1 MAFQFQCPQG
11 HLLSGDESQAGQQ
24 CHCPTC
30 GILFI
35 IPQPIGSPAA
45 SGFEPGGRFA
55 GLADSRPSDAPALN
69 FGGGSA
75 TAATMAPAAP
85 AEELLH
91 IPCPN
96 GHELETPVDM
106 LDQEVLCPQ
115 CNAQFRLRR
124 KDSVEYKQ
132 RKELE
137 EKIRLE
143 KLGSLWLT
151 WAIVAVVV
159 VVLGLAGLIIAS
171 NLGDEAPVP
180 KAKGQESGARSQA
193 PGVRGQKSRARDQ
206 ESGVRVLSTPHA
218 SPRAPR
224 LARRATTDLRLPAT
238 SPP

>member
-11 HLLSGDESQAGQQ
+11 HLLSGEESQAGQQ

-35 IPQPIGSPAA
+35 IPQPIEPPTAG
-45 SGFEPGGRFA
+45 GFDPGGRFA
-55 GLADSRPSDAPALN
+55 GLGDSRGAEAPAIQ
-69 FGGGSA
+69 FGGNPAS
-75 TAATMAPAAP
+75 AATLAASP

-106 LDQEVLCPQ
+106 LDQDVLCPQ

-124 KDSVEYKQ
+124 KDSLEFKQ

-151 WAIVAVVV
+151 WAIVAVVI
-159 VVLGLAGLIIAS
+159 VVLGLAGLIVAA
-171 NLGDEAPVP
+171 NLGDQGPARPVV
-180 KAKGQESGARSQA
+180 GSQ
-193 PGVRGQKSRARDQ
+193 
-206 ESGVRVLSTPHA
+206 
-218 SPRAPR
+218 
-224 LARRATTDLRLPAT
+224 
-238 SPP
+238 

>member
-30 GILFI
+30 GMLFI
-35 IPQPIGSPAA
+35 IPQPIGPPAG
-45 SGFEPGGRFA
+45 GFETGSRFA
-55 GLADSRPSDAPALN
+55 GLAAAGPSDAPPLN
-69 FGGGSA
+69 FGGP
-75 TAATMAPAAP
+75 TAAATLAPMAAT
-85 AEELLH
+85 EELLH

-106 LDQEVLCPQ
+106 LDQDVLCPQ
-115 CNAQFRLRR
+115 CDVQFRLRR
-124 KDSVEYKQ
+124 KDSVEYKK

-171 NLGDEAPVP
+171 NLSEESGQKPGV
-180 KAKGQESGARSQA
+180 KGQCAN
-193 PGVRGQKSRARDQ
+193 RAAF
-206 ESGVRVLSTPHA
+206 G
-218 SPRAPR
+218 
-224 LARRATTDLRLPAT
+224 
-238 SPP
+238 